1 MGDSP
6 LSVKV
11 EPTHI
16 GEHLAGREFV
26 YLITNNGER
35 SHVVALRPDLNNDI
49 ARFANTG
56 RTPLANVA
64 ANSSVT
70 LTWPPCDSTQ
80 THEHA
85 KYSVVADGVATIVGD
100 ELLVSITNAVLHRPA

>member
-1 MGDSP
+1 M
-6 LSVKV
+6 SVKI

-16 GEHLAGREFV
+16 VEHLAGREFV
-26 YLITNNGER
+26 YLITNSNER
-35 SHVVALRPDLNNDI
+35 SHVVALRAELVGNE
-49 ARFANTG
+49 ARFTNTG
-56 RTPLANVA
+56 RTPLANVV

-85 KYSVVADGVATIVGD
+85 KYSLVADGEATIEGD
-100 ELLVSITNAVLHRPA
+100 EVLVTITNAVFHRPA

>member
-1 MGDSP
+1 MGDTP
-6 LSVKV
+6 LSIKI
-11 EPTHI
+11 EPTLI

-26 YLITNNGER
+26 YLITNSNER
-35 SHVVALRPDLNNDI
+35 SHVVALRPMLTNSI

-85 KYSVVADGVATIVGD
+85 KYSLVADGVATVEGE
-100 ELLVSITNAVLHRPA
+100 ELVVMITNAVFHRPA

>member
-1 MGDSP
+1 M
-6 LSVKV
+6 SVKV
-11 EPTHI
+11 EPTLI
-16 GEHLAGREFV
+16 GEHVAGREFV
-26 YLITNNGER
+26 YLITHNGER
-35 SHVVALRPDLNNDI
+35 SHVVALRPDLKNDI
-49 ARFANTG
+49 ARFSNTG

>member
-1 MGDSP
+1 MGDTP
-6 LSVKV
+6 LSIKI
-11 EPTHI
+11 EPDLI

-26 YLITNNGER
+26 YLITNSNER
-35 SHVVALRPDLNNDI
+35 SHVVALRPELTNNI

-80 THEHA
+80 THEHS
-85 KYSVVADGVATIVGD
+85 KYSLVADGVAVVEAD
-100 ELLVSITNAVLHRPA
+100 EVLVTITNAVFHRPA

>member
-11 EPTHI
+11 EPTLI
-16 GEHLAGREFV
+16 GEHVAGREFV

-35 SHVVALRPDLNNDI
+35 SHVVALRAELVGDE
-49 ARFANTG
+49 ARFTNTG
-56 RTPLANVA
+56 RTPLANVV

-85 KYSVVADGVATIVGD
+85 KYSVVADGAARLDGDVIV
-100 ELLVSITNAVLHRPA
+100 VTITNAVLHRPA

>member
-1 MGDSP
+1 MSI
-6 LSVKV
+6 KI
-11 EPTHI
+11 EPTLI

-26 YLITNNGER
+26 YLISSSNER
-35 SHVVALRPDLNNDI
+35 SHVVALRPVLTNNI

-80 THEHA
+80 THEHS
-85 KYSVVADGVATIVGD
+85 KYSLVADGTATVEGD
-100 ELLVSITNAVLHRPA
+100 EVLVTITNAVFHRPA

>member
-1 MGDSP
+1 M
-6 LSVKV
+6 SVKV
-11 EPTHI
+11 EPTLI
-16 GEHLAGREFV
+16 GEHVAGREFV
-26 YLITNNGER
+26 YLITHNGER

-85 KYSVVADGVATIVGD
+85 KYSLVADGIATVEGD
-100 ELLVSITNAVLHRPA
+100 EVLVAITNAVFHRPA

>member
-1 MGDSP
+1 M
-6 LSVKV
+6 SVKV
-11 EPTHI
+11 EPTLI
-16 GEHLAGREFV
+16 GEHVAGREFV
-26 YLITNNGER
+26 YLITHNGER

>member
-1 MGDSP
+1 MSI
-6 LSVKV
+6 KI
-11 EPTHI
+11 EPTLI
-16 GEHLAGREFV
+16 GEHVAGREFV
-26 YLITNNGER
+26 YLITHNGER
-35 SHVVALRPDLNNDI
+35 SHVVALRPDLKNDI

-85 KYSVVADGVATIVGD
+85 KYSLVADGIATIEGD
-100 ELLVSITNAVLHRPA
+100 EVLVAITNAVFHRPA

>member
-1 MGDSP
+1 MSI
-6 LSVKV
+6 KV
-11 EPTHI
+11 EPTLI

-26 YLITNNGER
+26 YLISNSNER
-35 SHVVALRPDLNNDI
+35 SHVVALRPVLTNNI

-80 THEHA
+80 THEHS
-85 KYSVVADGVATIVGD
+85 KYSLVADGTAVVESD
-100 ELLVSITNAVLHRPA
+100 EVLVTITNAVFHRPA

>member
-1 MGDSP
+1 

-11 EPTHI
+11 EPTHL

>member
-1 MGDSP
+1 M
-6 LSVKV
+6 SVKI

-26 YLITNNGER
+26 YLITNSKER
-35 SHVVALRPDLNNDI
+35 SHVVALRPLLTNNI
-49 ARFANTG
+49 ACFASTG

-80 THEHA
+80 THEYA
-85 KYSVVADGVATIVGD
+85 KYSLVADGIATVEGD
-100 ELLVSITNAVLHRPA
+100 ELLVTITNAVFHRPA

>member
-1 MGDSP
+1 MGYSP
-6 LSVKV
+6 LSVKI
-11 EPTHI
+11 EPTLI

-26 YLITNNGER
+26 YLISNNGER
-35 SHVVALRPDLNNDI
+35 SHVVALRPILNNDTVG
-49 ARFANTG
+49 FANTG

-64 ANSSVT
+64 LNNAVT

-85 KYSVVADGVATIVGD
+85 KYSVVADGLARLDGDIIV
-100 ELLVSITNAVLHRPA
+100 VTITNAVFHRPA

>member
-1 MGDSP
+1 

-11 EPTHI
+11 EPTLI
-16 GEHLAGREFV
+16 GEHVAGREFV
-26 YLITNNGER
+26 YLITHNGER
-35 SHVVALRPDLNNDI
+35 SHVVALRPDLKNDI

>member
-11 EPTHI
+11 EPTHL

>member
-1 MGDSP
+1 M
-6 LSVKV
+6 SVKV
-11 EPTHI
+11 EPTLI
-16 GEHLAGREFV
+16 GEHVAGREFV
-26 YLITNNGER
+26 YLITHNGER
-35 SHVVALRPDLNNDI
+35 SHVVALRPDLKNDI

>member
-1 MGDSP
+1 M
-6 LSVKV
+6 SVKI

-26 YLITNNGER
+26 YLITNSNER
-35 SHVVALRPDLNNDI
+35 SHVVALRPVMLNDT
-49 ARFANTG
+49 ARFSNTG

-70 LTWPPCDSTQ
+70 LTWPPCDSSQ
-80 THEHA
+80 SHEHA
-85 KYSVVADGVATIVGD
+85 KYSLIADGVAAVDDD
-100 ELLVSITNAVLHRPA
+100 ELVVIITNAVFHRPA

>member
-1 MGDSP
+1 M
-6 LSVKV
+6 SVKI

-16 GEHLAGREFV
+16 VEHLAGREFV
-26 YLITNNGER
+26 YLITNSNER
-35 SHVVALRPDLNNDI
+35 SHVVALRAELVGNE
-49 ARFANTG
+49 ARFTNTG
-56 RTPLANVA
+56 RTPLANVV

-85 KYSVVADGVATIVGD
+85 KYSLVADGEATIEGD
-100 ELLVSITNAVLHRPA
+100 ELLVRITNAVFHRPA

>member
-1 MGDSP
+1 
-6 LSVKV
+6 LSIKV
-11 EPTHI
+11 EPTLI
-16 GEHLAGREFV
+16 GEHVAGREFV
-26 YLITNNGER
+26 YLITHNGER

-80 THEHA
+80 THEHS
-85 KYSVVADGVATIVGD
+85 KYSLVADGIAVVEGD
-100 ELLVSITNAVLHRPA
+100 EVLVTITNAVFHRPA

>member
-1 MGDSP
+1 M
-6 LSVKV
+6 SVKI
-11 EPTHI
+11 EPTLI

-26 YLITNNGER
+26 YLITNSNER
-35 SHVVALRPDLNNDI
+35 SHVVALRPVLTNNI
-49 ARFANTG
+49 ARFVSTG

-85 KYSVVADGVATIVGD
+85 KYSLVADGVATIDGD
-100 ELLVSITNAVLHRPA
+100 EITVTITNAVFHRPA